1 MAETLYLKR
10 QQNPYAQFT
19 SLHEFLRAMG
29 R

>member
-10 QQNPYAQFT
+10 QHKPYVQFT
-19 SLHEFLRAMG
+19 SLHAFLRAMG

>member
-10 QQNPYAQFT
+10 QQHPYVQFT
-19 SLHEFLRAMG
+19 SLYAFLRAMG

>member
-10 QQNPYAQFT
+10 QQYSYVPFT
-19 SLHEFLRAMG
+19 SLPAFLCAMG